1 MSGQP
6 SSKPNQHSSH
16 LSLPKLMLAG
26 GLAASIAEIVTIPLD
41 TIKVRMQ
48 LRQGIYPS
56 LSQCGLSMIKDEG
69 LLSLYRGLSAALMR
83 QLSFASLRIGLF
95 DLAMQK
101 IELRKGSD
109 GITLIDRI
117 AWGILSGAAA
127 ICVANPFDVVKVR
140 FQNDARSGGKPRYSG
155 FLHAMKSIAA
165 QEGLHG
171 FYQSLPPNIFRNS
184 IFNAV
189 ELATYSQVKAVLLRN
204 KMMEE
209 GYGLHFTA
217 SAFAGLLAVGFGSP
231 FDVLKSLI
239 MDGKTENGVKVPFTS
254 IWDAT
259 KYVFRKKGVAGFYAG
274 LNANFQRIVSWN
286 IIMFMAR
293 EQILIQFRPKQNK

>member
-1 MSGQP
+1 MSGPTPQKATPP
-6 SSKPNQHSSH
+6 SNH
-16 LSLPKLMLAG
+16 LSLPELMLAG
-26 GLAASIAEIVTIPLD
+26 GLAASFAEIITIPLD

-48 LRQGIYPS
+48 LRQGAYRS
-56 LSQCGLSMIKDEG
+56 MSQCGLLIAREEG
-69 LLSLYRGLSAALMR
+69 SLALYRGLSAAIMR
-83 QLSFASLRIGLF
+83 QMTFASLRIGLF

-101 IELRKGSD
+101 TELRKGAEA
-109 GITLIDRI
+109 ITLLDRI
-117 AWGILSGAAA
+117 MWGILSGAAA

-140 FQNDARSGGKPRYSG
+140 FQNDARSGGKPRYTG
-155 FLHAMKSIAA
+155 LMHAIKSIAA

-204 KMMEE
+204 KLMEE
-209 GYGLHFTA
+209 GYGLHFAA

-239 MDGKTENGVKVPFTS
+239 MDGKTVNGVKVPFTS

-259 KYVFRKKGVAGFYAG
+259 KHVFRQKGIAGFYAG

-293 EQILIQFRPKQNK
+293 EQILIRFRTMHNK